1 MDVIKI
7 IQDKD
12 KNNLPVVK
20 VANKNQKQA
29 IESLT
34 NSKTLSLKNIN
45 AFMNVI
51 KIIQEDVSDDDLLQ
65 AYKSLKDFRF

>member
-1 MDVIKI
+1 MNVIKI

-29 IESLT
+29 IQSLT
-34 NSKTLSLKNIN
+34 NSKTLSLKQIN
-45 AFMNVI
+45 ALRTLGFSFERTDKPN
-51 KIIQEDVSDDDLLQ
+51 
-65 AYKSLKDFRF
+65 

>member
-1 MDVIKI
+1 MNVIKI

-34 NSKTLSLKNIN
+34 NSKNLILPI
-45 AFMNVI
+45 
-51 KIIQEDVSDDDLLQ
+51 
-65 AYKSLKDFRF
+65 